1 MILRRV
7 TEHVKAQNWFAVG
20 IDFLI
25 VVVGVF
31 LGIQVANW
39 NNLRI
44 DRANERVYLE
54 ALAEDV
60 RKDLADIEVTIAVE
74 TTRISALDHLIRRAT
89 GISLPDGFDSA
100 RGRIDIVSYP
110 PYPDDEPFDVGYT
123 LFIMNSVPSRRA
135 AYETIINAGGLGL
148 IRDTSMVREI
158 QEYYARVE
166 SISRFADTMQL
177 TRQRFVESK
186 RQAGI
191 SPVDGDSMEEL
202 IGLFRDDVGVTTAA
216 KEYWLFTNYHLR
228 LLFVHQEA
236 AERFVKIL
244 EGGMQP

>member
-1 MILRRV
+1 MILRRI
-7 TEHVKAQNWFAVG
+7 AQSIRARDWFTFSIEFA
-20 IDFLI
+20 I
-25 VVVGVF
+25 VVAGVF
-31 LGIQVANW
+31 IGIQVANW

-60 RKDLADIEVTIAVE
+60 RKDLSDIEVTIAVE
-74 TTRISALDHLIRRAT
+74 TMRISALDHLIRQAT
-89 GISLPDGFDSA
+89 GTSLPDGFDSA

-110 PYPDDEPFDVGYT
+110 PYPDDDPFDVGYT

-135 AYETIINAGGLGL
+135 AYETIISSGGLGL

-158 QEYYARVE
+158 QEYYARVD
-166 SISRFADTMQL
+166 SIRGFADTMQL

-191 SPVDGDSMEEL
+191 SPVDGHSMEDL
-202 IGLFRDDVGVTTAA
+202 IGLFSEDVGMTTAA

-228 LLFVHQEA
+228 QLFGHQEA
-236 AERFVKIL
+236 AKRFVEIL
-244 EGGMQP
+244 EGGIQP

>member
-20 IDFLI
+20 LDFLI

-31 LGIQVANW
+31 IGIQVANW
-39 NNLRI
+39 NEGRI
-44 DRANERVYLE
+44 DRSNERVYLS
-54 ALAEDV
+54 ALVEDV

-89 GISLPDGFDSA
+89 GASLPDGFESA
-100 RGRIDIVSYP
+100 RGRIDIVSFP
-110 PYPDDEPFDVGYT
+110 PYSEFESFDIGYS

-158 QEYYARVE
+158 QEYYARVD
-166 SISRFADTMQL
+166 SLDGFADTMQL
-177 TRQRFVESK
+177 TRQRFVESM

-191 SPVDGDSMEEL
+191 SPVDDHSMDEL
-202 IGLFRDDVGVTTAA
+202 IERFQDDVDMTTAA
-216 KEYWLFTNYHLR
+216 KEYWLFTNFHLR
-228 LLFVHQEA
+228 LLSDHQEA
-236 AERFVKIL
+236 AGRFVEIL
-244 EGGMQP
+244 ETGIEP